1 MEVAGSD
8 LLGGDRQRNIFP
20 LPPISDDFPSEPHS
34 LGWSSMVNQ
43 GINALNV
50 LAGCTNSLN
59 SKKKPTRVQ
68 RRALQHISDAFKD
81 VSVVHECDPGRSSL
95 DDLCS
100 SSRLYQ
106 VDRSDVVSYARELV
120 SWPKVETSPI
130 PLERCLP
137 VADIEW
143 LATWRQHMLKPEG
156 SCDNPNSPKR
166 PYMDP
171 ILKHKQNDYE
181 NFIRELRQRHMIKFK
196 LDTSDAG
203 DLGIFF
209 VRKKNGSQRLIFDT
223 RILNNKFLDPPST
236 DLPSADAFTRVEM
249 PENQP
254 FYIGSGD
261 LANAF
266 YTLSVPDDLGRM
278 FTLPAVRADRI
289 GIDEVDGNTL
299 RPGTMVCPYLIVL
312 PMGWSWALHLC
323 QSVMMHAISQ
333 SGFCSQQIISDKR
346 APVRIS
352 NSDDMACGGYVD
364 NFVVIGND
372 PEAVNA
378 GLARISER
386 LRSLGLTVHEEEP
399 ASLHATFVGLDFNGS
414 SGVVSLKPQ
423 RILNL
428 QKAIRE
434 LLLRNFASGD
444 LLQLILGHITWA
456 LMCRREGLSILKSCY
471 AFVHQNQSKACR
483 LWPSVRFE
491 LDLIA
496 SLLPL
501 FRTKLNVGWSD
512 DICASDS
519 SPFGYGICHR
529 KGEREVIQ
537 AVGSQSERWRFR
549 FEDAVDARR
558 HAAKT
563 GGFKELSK
571 SQCNGGHAE
580 VCKDEH
586 VNHIFDE
593 GFNNSIFDEVPHALL
608 NPNDW
613 SVVWSHP
620 WKHQDNILH
629 TEALALVWSIEHALS
644 PNRNFGK
651 RILFLADNLP
661 LTLSVCKGRAKSSF
675 LTRPLRKICAL
686 ALATGSRIH
695 VRWIPSE
702 WNVADQP
709 SRALN
714 QWSSRGL
721 KSWFSDDCSSGSRF
735 ERARRKFGSPPRFEG
750 HTDKEPG
757 AGQGEDLEEAGSG
770 ETGCNS
776 SPWHDIP
783 GVPKCE
789 NTNDS
794 GLHKEVSGVSG
805 LDEHASDQHSITPG
819 PRLCSSGVP
828 RGPVRGQSGCQRRGE
843 GHRSDQVFLAP
854 FSKGNPP
861 DQPGTERLE
870 LGSSASTADASANRG
885 AVGHNG
891 RFSAA
896 GEPGVSSE
904 TFHPVC
910 DIHEAWGMQSVVGE
924 AISETTGKRE
934 SVLQLL
940 GDPSPPHGRSHP
952 RKDRD
957 FRRVRCSGFRSLGQR
972 FSGEVGSWEGS
983 TAAPVV
989 NSPRNFQGSIQQ
1001 DHQSASIRSTG
1012 SNLVC
1017 SAARRGD
1024 TRRVGK
1030 EETHFGSEAA
1040 RQVVVG
1046 QFPKKVRQRG
1056 PTSSRALQGAQVNQG
1071 VRPVSAAESACFHG
1085 KSIPSPKESEWNH
1098 HVTKRMWKRA
1108 VKPSRGPKSL
1118 TGAQLLRRIFKNMS
1132 RAFRPHFYGVFLD
1145 IFSGD
1150 GSVGRYLSRL
1160 GYPVISIDIC
1170 DDSRFDI
1177 LNHDVAAVIFGW
1189 IKSGSVLGIW
1199 LATPRTS
1206 WSRARHGPAN
1216 SSWGP
1221 IRTSQHIYGIP
1232 GLSPEDVNKVRVGN
1246 QTMRF
1251 TANVIRIACHH
1262 HVPTFLESSCN
1273 SMLWLAPP
1281 LLSLCGRDCSRS
1293 LICDFCQYGTR
1304 WRKRTRIQG
1313 WFVQPSAEL
1322 THTCSGRHGICCA
1335 SGKYHIILKGQD
1347 PVSRQLWTHL
1357 AQPYPL
1363 KFAQAAARALIT
1375 SFEQMHNFQLSKRFG
1390 L

>member
-364 NFVVIGND
+364 NFVVIGTD

-571 SQCNGGHAE
+571 SQCNGGYAE

-629 TEALALVWSIEHALS
+629 TEALALVWSIEHALRA
-644 PNRNFGK
+644 NRNFGK

-870 LGSSASTADASANRG
+870 LLAAPPQQRMPVPIEVLSAIMGVFLQRGSRESALRLFIQFVTYMRP
-885 AVGHNG
+885 
-891 RFSAA
+891 
-896 GEPGVSSE
+896 GECSQLLVKQLVRPQGSVNQSFNFWAILLHPMEDLTPGK
-904 TFHPVC
+904 TGIF
-910 DIHEAWGMQSVVGE
+910 DGSVVLDSDLWVNVFLERLVHGKDPLQPLWSIPHGTFRDQFNKIIRQLQLDPLGLTLYALRHGGATHDVLARRRPILEVKQRGRWSSDSSLKRYVKE
-924 AISETTGKRE
+924 ARLQAELSKVPRSIKEFGQL
-934 SVLQLL
+934 VLQNLPVFMEN
-940 GDPSPPHGRSHP
+940 PS
-952 RKDRD
+952 
-957 FRRVRCSGFRSLGQR
+957 
-972 FSGEVGSWEGS
+972 
-983 TAAPVV
+983 
-989 NSPRNFQGSIQQ
+989 
-1001 DHQSASIRSTG
+1001 
-1012 SNLVC
+1012 LV
-1017 SAARRGD
+1017 
-1024 TRRVGK
+1024 
-1030 EETHFGSEAA
+1030 
-1040 RQVVVG
+1040 
-1046 QFPKKVRQRG
+1046 PKKV
-1056 PTSSRALQGAQVNQG
+1056 N
-1071 VRPVSAAESACFHG
+1071 
-1085 KSIPSPKESEWNH
+1085 
-1098 HVTKRMWKRA
+1098 
-1108 VKPSRGPKSL
+1108 
-1118 TGAQLLRRIFKNMS
+1118 
-1132 RAFRPHFYGVFLD
+1132 
-1145 IFSGD
+1145 
-1150 GSVGRYLSRL
+1150 
-1160 GYPVISIDIC
+1160 
-1170 DDSRFDI
+1170 
-1177 LNHDVAAVIFGW
+1177 
-1189 IKSGSVLGIW
+1189 GI
-1199 LATPRTS
+1199 
-1206 WSRARHGPAN
+1206 
-1216 SSWGP
+1216 
-1221 IRTSQHIYGIP
+1221 I
-1232 GLSPEDVNKVRVGN
+1232 
-1246 QTMRF
+1246 M
-1251 TANVIRIACHH
+1251 
-1262 HVPTFLESSCN
+1262 
-1273 SMLWLAPP
+1273 
-1281 LLSLCGRDCSRS
+1281 
-1293 LICDFCQYGTR
+1293 
-1304 WRKRTRIQG
+1304 
-1313 WFVQPSAEL
+1313 
-1322 THTCSGRHGICCA
+1322 
-1335 SGKYHIILKGQD
+1335 
-1347 PVSRQLWTHL
+1347 
-1357 AQPYPL
+1357 
-1363 KFAQAAARALIT
+1363 
-1375 SFEQMHNFQLSKRFG
+1375 
-1390 L
+1390 

>member
-870 LGSSASTADASANRG
+870 LLAAPPQQRMPVPIEVLSAIMGVFLQRGSRESALRLFIQFVTYMRP
-885 AVGHNG
+885 
-891 RFSAA
+891 
-896 GEPGVSSE
+896 GECSQLLVKQLVRPQGSVNQSFNFWAILLHPMEDLTPGK
-904 TFHPVC
+904 TGIF
-910 DIHEAWGMQSVVGE
+910 DGSVVLDSDLWVNVFLERLVHGKDPLQPLWSIPHGTFRDQFNKIIRQLQLDPLGLTLYALRHGGATHDVLARRRPILEVKQRGRWSSDSSLKRYVKE
-924 AISETTGKRE
+924 ARLQAELSKVPRSIKEFGQL
-934 SVLQLL
+934 VLQNLPVFMEN
-940 GDPSPPHGRSHP
+940 PS
-952 RKDRD
+952 
-957 FRRVRCSGFRSLGQR
+957 
-972 FSGEVGSWEGS
+972 
-983 TAAPVV
+983 
-989 NSPRNFQGSIQQ
+989 
-1001 DHQSASIRSTG
+1001 
-1012 SNLVC
+1012 LV
-1017 SAARRGD
+1017 
-1024 TRRVGK
+1024 
-1030 EETHFGSEAA
+1030 
-1040 RQVVVG
+1040 
-1046 QFPKKVRQRG
+1046 PKKV
-1056 PTSSRALQGAQVNQG
+1056 N
-1071 VRPVSAAESACFHG
+1071 
-1085 KSIPSPKESEWNH
+1085 
-1098 HVTKRMWKRA
+1098 
-1108 VKPSRGPKSL
+1108 
-1118 TGAQLLRRIFKNMS
+1118 
-1132 RAFRPHFYGVFLD
+1132 
-1145 IFSGD
+1145 
-1150 GSVGRYLSRL
+1150 
-1160 GYPVISIDIC
+1160 
-1170 DDSRFDI
+1170 
-1177 LNHDVAAVIFGW
+1177 
-1189 IKSGSVLGIW
+1189 GI
-1199 LATPRTS
+1199 
-1206 WSRARHGPAN
+1206 
-1216 SSWGP
+1216 
-1221 IRTSQHIYGIP
+1221 I
-1232 GLSPEDVNKVRVGN
+1232 
-1246 QTMRF
+1246 M
-1251 TANVIRIACHH
+1251 
-1262 HVPTFLESSCN
+1262 
-1273 SMLWLAPP
+1273 
-1281 LLSLCGRDCSRS
+1281 
-1293 LICDFCQYGTR
+1293 
-1304 WRKRTRIQG
+1304 
-1313 WFVQPSAEL
+1313 
-1322 THTCSGRHGICCA
+1322 
-1335 SGKYHIILKGQD
+1335 
-1347 PVSRQLWTHL
+1347 
-1357 AQPYPL
+1357 
-1363 KFAQAAARALIT
+1363 
-1375 SFEQMHNFQLSKRFG
+1375 
-1390 L
+1390 